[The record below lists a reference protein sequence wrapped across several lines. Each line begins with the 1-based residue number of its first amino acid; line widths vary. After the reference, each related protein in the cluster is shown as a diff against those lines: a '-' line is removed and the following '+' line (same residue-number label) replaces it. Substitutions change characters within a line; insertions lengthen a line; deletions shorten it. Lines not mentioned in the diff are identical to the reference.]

1 MRRQFLYS
9 LLVVVMVARF
19 SYARQAE
26 NKKTSSDGAAA
37 VGTWNGTW
45 QGGSSGKFE
54 MTITRGPDGKL
65 TGSLSAHPSEGDGY
79 TTSFKSVDVTGGKL
93 TLKLGD
99 PQDEV
104 EITIQGAL
112 DPAAMKGS
120 YSVRS
125 KGQGEEVDGGTWE
138 AKKK

>member
-1 MRRQFLYS
+1 MSRQFLYS
-9 LLVVVMVARF
+9 LLMVVMVACV

-26 NKKTSSDGAAA
+26 NKKTSTDSVA

-54 MTITRGPDGKL
+54 MTITKGPDGKL
-65 TGSLSAHPSEGDGY
+65 TGSLTAHPAEGDGY
-79 TTSFKSVDVTGGKL
+79 TTIFKSVDVSGGKL

-99 PQDEV
+99 PDDQM

-120 YSVRS
+120 YSVRP

>member
-1 MRRQFLYS
+1 MRKQFLYS
-9 LLVVVMVARF
+9 LLVVVMVACF
-19 SYARQAE
+19 SYARQVE
-26 NKKTSSDGAAA
+26 GKKTSSDSAAV
-37 VGTWNGTW
+37 VGTWSGSW
-45 QGGSSGKFE
+45 QGGSTGKFE
-54 MTITRGPDGKL
+54 MTISKGADGKL
-65 TGSLSAHPSEGDGY
+65 TGSLTAHPADGDGY
-79 TTSFKSVDVTGGKL
+79 TAGFKSVDVSGGKL
-93 TLKLGD
+93 IVKLSD
-99 PQDEV
+99 PDDEV

>member
-1 MRRQFLYS
+1 MRKQILYS
-9 LLVVVMVARF
+9 LPILVLVACV
-19 SYARQAE
+19 SYARQAD
-26 NKKTSSDGAAA
+26 NKKASTDSAAI
-37 VGTWNGTW
+37 GTWNGTW

-54 MTITRGPDGKL
+54 MTITKGPDGKL
-65 TGSLSAHPSEGDGY
+65 SGSLTAHPAEGDGY
-79 TTSFKSVDVTGGKL
+79 TTNFKSVDVTGGKL
-93 TLKLGD
+93 TVKLSD
-99 PQDEV
+99 PDDEV

>member
-9 LLVVVMVARF
+9 LLVVVMVACF

-26 NKKTSSDGAAA
+26 SKKTSTDGAAA
-37 VGTWNGTW
+37 VGTWSGSW
-45 QGGSSGKFE
+45 QGGSNGKFE
-54 MTITRGPDGKL
+54 MTITRAPDGKL
-65 TGSLSAHPSEGDGY
+65 AGTLTAHPTEGDGY
-79 TTSFKSVDVTGGKL
+79 TTTFKSVDVTGGKL
-93 TLKLGD
+93 TVKLAD
-99 PQDEV
+99 PDDEV
-104 EITIQGAL
+104 EITITGAL

>member
-1 MRRQFLYS
+1 
-9 LLVVVMVARF
+9 
-19 SYARQAE
+19 
-26 NKKTSSDGAAA
+26 
-37 VGTWNGTW
+37 
-45 QGGSSGKFE
+45 
-54 MTITRGPDGKL
+54 MTITKGADGKL
-65 TGSLSAHPSEGDGY
+65 TGSLTAHPTEGDGY
-79 TTSFKSVDVTGGKL
+79 TTKFKSVDVTGDKL
-93 TLKLGD
+93 TVKLAD
-99 PQDEV
+99 PDDEV